1 MKVTQFCKNPEK
13 YGTFHSLTTS
23 GSALFYVVQ
32 FENRSLVQKSRHE
45 GGRCHKADRL
55 QVRLDQDDGFHG
67 DLRFQVKSRPLPDL
81 SDRND
86 YITGLAS

>member
-1 MKVTQFCKNPEK
+1 MKVTQFCKNTEK

-23 GSALFYVVQ
+23 VVQ